1 MGKSV
6 FVIEGGDTTNPTTI
20 LCSVEEL
27 ALDYYRQSGFDQG
40 KLSSVSCIPV
50 SQQMGEECCWVVHQ
64 KWVALLSDLSRSHSC
79 PEVWGKKNNNN
90 KKTGLFGHYCCAAV
104 LPCGWC
110 SAVGWAL

>member
-50 SQQMGEECCWVVHQ
+50 SQQIGES
-64 KWVALLSDLSRSHSC
+64 VAGWFIDSGLLFSLTSVEATAVQRC
-79 PEVWGKKNNNN
+79 GKKN
-90 KKTGLFGHYCCAAV
+90 GVVWPLSLCSCAGCV
-104 LPCGWC
+104 DR
-110 SAVGWAL
+110 ALW

>member
-40 KLSSVSCIPV
+40 KLGSGSCIPA
-50 SQQMGEECCWVVHQ
+50 SQQMREECCRTVQ
-64 KWVALLSDLSRSHSC
+64 Q
-79 PEVWGKKNNNN
+79 
-90 KKTGLFGHYCCAAV
+90 
-104 LPCGWC
+104 
-110 SAVGWAL
+110 